1 MTQHDRK
8 MTVVKEMIALFC
20 MLATVG
26 SAYHGKWA
34 PALGYMAIFLL
45 IYNEKKLRRW
55 WLRQRRY

>member
-26 SAYHGKWA
+26 SVYHGKFV
-34 PALGYMAIFLL
+34 PALGYMAIFVLL
-45 IYNEKKLRRW
+45 YNEKKLRRW
-55 WLRQRRY
+55 LRQRRY